1 MGLLKVKSCHTWIP
15 STNCLWIPVFQI
27 VLLLRVLLKGL
38 LEHPTYPLSPHSHI
52 SEHFRGEIGMA
63 GFDVRSDDSCHGCFK
78 GYRQEGSPMSCTQT
92 PINESR
98 GPLTNERRES
108 DGQESCEPASLGPP
122 TLLFVP
128 PPFGMLLRSDHRH
141 LKNNLMHGCSP
152 PPLPYSTVLAFFL
165 FFPVQD
171 CTIHGSVGRNEEW
184 RMERRLKVARGV
196 REQRGWA

>member
-1 MGLLKVKSCHTWIP
+1 MAWQILTYVVMTAVMVASKATGKKGHPCLALK
-15 STNCLWIPVFQI
+15 
-27 VLLLRVLLKGL
+27 R
-38 LEHPTYPLSPHSHI
+38 PLMKL
-52 SEHFRGEIGMA
+52 GA
-63 GFDVRSDDSCHGCFK
+63 
-78 GYRQEGSPMSCTQT
+78 
-92 PINESR
+92 
-98 GPLTNERRES
+98 PLTNERRES
-108 DGQESCEPASLGPP
+108 DGQESCEPASLGPR

-152 PPLPYSTVLAFFL
+152 PPLPYSTVLAFFFF

-171 CTIHGSVGRNEEW
+171 CTIHCSVGRNEEW